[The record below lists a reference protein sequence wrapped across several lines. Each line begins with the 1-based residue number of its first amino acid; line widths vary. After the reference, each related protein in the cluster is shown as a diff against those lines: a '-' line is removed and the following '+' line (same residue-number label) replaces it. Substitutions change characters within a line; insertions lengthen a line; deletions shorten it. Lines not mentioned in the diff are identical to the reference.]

1 MLCYSQIKNENN
13 EIINCSKIEIFD
25 GRYQGNWQIKNHIA
39 SGFYGKVYS
48 ICNSSE
54 NCHFIAKILNI
65 KKENVKK
72 EIAFQLKA
80 ISLHVAPKIYQVCY
94 NKPEKTALIIME
106 KLDYTLETIIENV
119 LKSTELTIDAKKI
132 LFHELLQF
140 IVDAI
145 KILHNHGITH
155 GDSHLQNFMYN
166 KNLEKWQII
175 DFGLATDDIHDKNE
189 DFEQLL
195 DSFHRKIGFVMF
207 KDVKEFNV

>member
-1 MLCYSQIKNENN
+1 
-13 EIINCSKIEIFD
+13 
-25 GRYQGNWQIKNHIA
+25 
-39 SGFYGKVYS
+39 
-48 ICNSSE
+48 
-54 NCHFIAKILNI
+54 
-65 KKENVKK
+65 
-72 EIAFQLKA
+72 
-80 ISLHVAPKIYQVCY
+80 
-94 NKPEKTALIIME
+94 ME

-155 GDSHLQNFMYN
+155 GDSHLLNFMYN

-207 KDVKEFNV
+207 KDIWLQYSNFLHMFFDKFLNLVHLLAEYVSK